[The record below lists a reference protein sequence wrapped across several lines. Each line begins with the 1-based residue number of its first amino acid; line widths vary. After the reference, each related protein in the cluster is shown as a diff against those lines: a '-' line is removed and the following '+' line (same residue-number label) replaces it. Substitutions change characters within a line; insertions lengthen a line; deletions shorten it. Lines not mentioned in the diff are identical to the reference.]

1 MPENSLYLICM
12 QKVYITP
19 ALAPKTPRIVPVAT
33 LYAVILTVMA
43 VSQLFYF
50 EEFISLIGS
59 FWLPVGRAGEYL
71 LASSIV
77 IVEVFALPFLLRMY
91 LSPLMR
97 VVSMICGWIA
107 PTIWLILC
115 VWIQLQTHALSNI
128 GFLGEVVDIPPGWWS
143 VVFSASLCVLA
154 AWASWGMWPR
164 KLSD

>member
-1 MPENSLYLICM
+1 MPDNSLYLIYM
-12 QKVYITP
+12 QKVHITP
-19 ALAPKTPRIVPVAT
+19 APTPKTPRIVPIAT
-33 LYAVILTVMA
+33 LYAAILTLMA

-59 FWLPVGRAGEYL
+59 FWLPVDRAGVYVI
-71 LASSIV
+71 ASSIV
-77 IVEVFALPFLLRMY
+77 IAEVFALPFLLRMY

-97 VVSMICGWIA
+97 LVSMTFGWIVPA
-107 PTIWLILC
+107 IWLILC

-143 VVFSASLCVLA
+143 IVFSASLGVLA